1 MTDDTAPDE
10 ITCPI
15 DDCPAGPW
23 PDTMGADG
31 GRRKRVL
38 HLLGAHDDVRG
49 NPLNKIDRL

>member
-1 MTDDTAPDE
+1 MSDADPAE

-15 DDCPAGPW
+15 AECEAGPW

-38 HLLGAHDDVRG
+38 HLLREHDDVRG
-49 NPLNKIDRL
+49 NPLNKIERL

>member
-38 HLLGAHDDVRG
+38 HLLGTHDDVRG
-49 NPLNKIDRL
+49 NPLNKIERL